1 MVRHYVRK
9 SNRGKGYTKEILL
22 KAVEE
27 VKSNKL
33 TITEAANRY
42 NIPRPT
48 LVDRVRGRR
57 GLKSNTYGRTPVLR
71 ADVEKKL
78 SELLKVMEKYGYG
91 LSRKNTLTLVGDYIR
106 ENRIPTPFRNGVPG
120 EDWWLGFKQRHNLSL
135 KKPQLVEV
143 ARKKICDP
151 FIINGYFDLLE
162 NTINELQLENKLD
175 NIWNLD
181 ETAFCSDPSRTKTIG
196 AKGFAATRTS
206 AGSGKEN
213 TTVLLAC
220 SAAGSKV
227 PPLFI
232 FRGKNVWTEWISPKG
247 SGFPDTTYAA
257 TTNGWMETNVFNNYF
272 QKSFL
277 KVANPSPTNP
287 VLLIYDGHATHINL
301 QLIELAQSNNV
312 TIILLPPHSSHL
324 LQPLDLAVFKSIKSS
339 WDEYLSNWM
348 RNHRGQKIPKK
359 KLAQTIGELWLS
371 LKPEIIQNGFRKA
384 GIAPFNRGVIS
395 KDKYDPLSWKRW
407 ENELKT
413 RQELQIPSQTESSN
427 EPSTTTILSIP
438 STSGIDA
445 DALENTERTSLTT
458 AVVEFE
464 QLLVK
469 TLQSEPL
476 QKKPRKKIADGA
488 LVITSDEAAQII
500 RDKQVNQRQNK
511 KNTPDVRYESD
522 REEESEEMTLEESG
536 DEDID
541 SLIARN
547 VQEEK
552 GEKILLIEQ

>member
-1 MVRHYVRK
+1 
-9 SNRGKGYTKEILL
+9 
-22 KAVEE
+22 
-27 VKSNKL
+27 
-33 TITEAANRY
+33 
-42 NIPRPT
+42 
-48 LVDRVRGRR
+48 
-57 GLKSNTYGRTPVLR
+57 
-71 ADVEKKL
+71 
-78 SELLKVMEKYGYG
+78 MEKYGYG

-120 EDWWLGFKQRHNLSL
+120 EDWWLGFKAT
-135 KKPQLVEV
+135 PQFVSKETSI
-143 ARKKICDP
+143 K
-151 FIINGYFDLLE
+151 
-162 NTINELQLENKLD
+162 NTINELQLENKLN

-324 LQPLDLAVFKSIKSS
+324 LQPLDLAKPPGTKNS
-339 WDEYLSNWM
+339 
-348 RNHRGQKIPKK
+348 KK

-552 GEKILLIEQ
+552 GEKNFANRTVEEGDWVLVQYPTKKSLRYYVGQVERIRERSIMTVQFLRVNRKNKNPKITVFHYPEQVDVDDIVETSIICRLPEPTTGRRGEKLFSVTFSNYNLE